1 MMKANPGLGFMKSCR
16 LPTWKTYSRNVR
28 AGIGISWSGAIWR
41 KVLNAR
47 LRNLE
52 FNLCKRQARQVL
64 SRGVSIDKG
73 S

>member
-1 MMKANPGLGFMKSCR
+1 MKAKPSAGFHEE
-16 LPTWKTYSRNVR
+16 LQAAHLEDLFGRNVR
-28 AGIGISWSGAIWR
+28 AGIGILWSAAIWR

-47 LRNLE
+47 LRSLE

-64 SRGVSIDKG
+64 SRGGAGVS